1 MGKFQHTFKA
11 LRKSRGL
18 TQEELSKQLKLS
30 RSAIGMYESG
40 AREPDFETLEVIA
53 DFFNVDI
60 NYLLGRTT
68 KTTLL
73 PESNQTVIPNY
84 PNIRPISTQSLPM
97 LGSIACGEP
106 VLMSMDRKSYVQLG
120 TEVKADF
127 CLTANGDS
135 MINARIH
142 DGDIVFIRK
151 QDMVEN
157 GEIAAVAIDDEA
169 TTTKSS
175 PFSYYGLKIHLTRTR
190 RIPGKR

>member
-1 MGKFQHTFKA
+1 MQDEYYKKIFSKNLKYYMELNGKSQVDIVNDLGINK
-11 LRKSRGL
+11 
-18 TQEELSKQLKLS
+18 
-30 RSAIGMYESG
+30 SAISTWCNGTRLPRMDKVNMLAQY
-40 AREPDFETLEVIA
+40 
-53 DFFNVDI
+53 FNITRSDLI
-60 NYLLGRTT
+60 EEHKERT
-68 KTTLL
+68 
-73 PESNQTVIPNY
+73 QTDIPNY

-127 CLTANGDS
+127 CLTAKGDS